1 MADEHLS
8 NQESSDADDKVINAV
23 KPHEKKGAPFS
34 KTLLLI
40 CAFILILLVV
50 ILLLKRQELSKAD
63 PLLLVRKDTVLLISY
78 DYLAYHQS
86 GKGLSETY
94 SRWKNTDPFRQAKS
108 LLSQRT
114 GLDADDDFLSWVG
127 PRFCIS
133 SGANKDRK
141 IRLDKCLEEFP
152 IVLIASVQDNEKL
165 KETMDRIKRLYREK
179 NGGEYREDHYNG
191 AVINVPG
198 MKGSI
203 HFSHCRQYF
212 IVSTDEEGLKR
223 AVDTLNK
230 PGESITASREYRD
243 FCNRLK
249 KPRELTVFFNMSQW
263 KSEISSAHIENQKLL
278 KVLKNFGF
286 GVIRDKDALTLD
298 GIFLFDEKDT
308 DGDMKKSII
317 ASGQMSLPRFIPG
330 ELPLTVIVNSSSI
343 PLIDALFSFISPA
356 QGKGLQDFFMKLRQT
371 LASRQIDINPSDLR
385 GEMSL
390 SVDIIALLKQ
400 SLLEKRKIFE
410 DGGPVPALLAI
421 EFKDDARKELAS
433 RFKVNEQN
441 HLSSRYK
448 DYILCAKNGLAFLP
462 VDRFAF
468 ISLDGSEESL
478 RRVID
483 TQSLPSLSIEKN
495 SNYTLV
501 SADEGTPSG
510 QGKNA
515 DMLLLYLDFNDI
527 APLLGLYS
535 AVKPEVKGIA
545 HFVNIYRGLWIRIS
559 MGSDSIR
566 ARVVLEGTSH

>member
-8 NQESSDADDKVINAV
+8 NQESSDGDDKVINAV
-23 KPHEKKGAPFS
+23 KPDEKKGAPLS

-40 CAFILILLVV
+40 CAFILILPVM

-94 SRWKNTDPFRQAKS
+94 SRWKNTDPYRQAKS
-108 LLSQRT
+108 LLAQRT

-141 IRLDKCLEEFP
+141 IRLDKCLDELP

-165 KETMDRIKRLYREK
+165 KETMDKIKRLYREK
-179 NGGEYREDHYNG
+179 NGGEYREDHYKG
-191 AVINVPG
+191 ADINVPDR
-198 MKGSI
+198 KGSI

-230 PGESITASREYRD
+230 PGESIAVSREYRD

-263 KSEISSAHIENQKLL
+263 KSEISSAHIDNQKLL
-278 KVLKNFGF
+278 KILKSFGF
-286 GVIRDKDALTLD
+286 GVVRDRDALTLD
-298 GIFLFDEKDT
+298 GIFLFDEKDS

-317 ASGQMSLPRFIPG
+317 ASGRMSLPDYIPA

-343 PLIDALFSFISPA
+343 PVIDALFSFISPA
-356 QGKGLQDFFMKLRQT
+356 QGKGLQDFLKKLRQT
-371 LASRQIDINPSDLR
+371 LASRQIDINSSELS
-385 GEMSL
+385 GEVSL
-390 SVDIIALLKQ
+390 SVEIVAMLKQ
-400 SLLEKRKIFE
+400 SLLEKRKILE
-410 DGGPVPALLAI
+410 DGGPVPALLAVGL
-421 EFKDDARKELAS
+421 KDDARKELAS

-448 DYILCAKNGLAFLP
+448 DYTLCAKNGLAFLP
-462 VDRFAF
+462 VDRFVF

-495 SNYTLV
+495 SYYKLV
-501 SADEGTPSG
+501 SADEGKPSE
-510 QGKNA
+510 QGKSA
-515 DMLLLYLDFNDI
+515 DMFLLYLDFNDI
-527 APLLGLYS
+527 APLLGFYS
-535 AVKPEVKGIA
+535 AVKPEAKGIA

-559 MGSDSIR
+559 MGSDNIR